1 MTTNPPSAQHQRGPG
16 AGRVRRR
23 VVWAGV
29 VLAVLAVFDL
39 ARLDDPWPAP
49 LTALPL
55 LVVAVAVAGLVTP
68 AGSRRS
74 TVLRVAAG
82 VLSLGVTAVFL
93 AVPETTG
100 SVSLAEVGVLLVLV
114 VVGARATDGLR
125 AAVPAVVAC
134 GAVVAVALRTS
145 TSSADRSSSALLL
158 LVVALLLAALGGS
171 AGLTVRRRDA
181 AVAASLHAERLV
193 LAADLHD
200 LVAHHVTAV
209 VLQTRMAQVLIDDDP
224 AAAREVL
231 RGVESDAQRA
241 LDSMRTVVGV
251 LRAPGEG
258 RGPAQARGLAPGAA
272 GDADA
277 GGRAPAPVLADLQAL
292 VDRYAQVGP
301 PARLDMDL
309 AALAEVPDAAQ
320 TTVVAVVREALTNT
334 RKHGEQVS
342 EVVVAVQRS
351 GPGVRATVTDDG
363 RADPDAAVAGTGF
376 GLLGMA
382 ERVAAIGGALVA
394 GPRTDGPGW
403 RVEATLGQTGAVQA
417 RRGGR
422 QELS

>member
-1 MTTNPPSAQHQRGPG
+1 MTTNLPSARRQRGPG
-16 AGRVRRR
+16 AGGVRRR

-39 ARLDDPWPAP
+39 ARLDEPWPAP

-55 LVVAVAVAGLVTP
+55 LVVAVAVAGLLAPPT
-68 AGSRRS
+68 SRRS

-93 AVPETTG
+93 VVPETLG
-100 SVSLAEVGVLLVLV
+100 SVSLAEVGILLVLV

-125 AAVPAVVAC
+125 AAVPAVVAF
-134 GAVVAVALRTS
+134 GAVVAVALRAATTS
-145 TSSADRSSSALLL
+145 AERSSSALLL
-158 LVVALLLAALGGS
+158 LLVALVLAALGGS
-171 AGLTVRRRDA
+171 AGLTARRRDA

-209 VLQTRMAQVLIDDDP
+209 VLQTRMAQVLLDDDP
-224 AAAREVL
+224 AAAREIL

-258 RGPAQARGLAPGAA
+258 RRPAPARGLTPGAA
-272 GDADA
+272 GDVEV
-277 GGRAPAPVLADLQAL
+277 GGRAPAPVLADLKSL
-292 VDRYAQVGP
+292 TDRYAQVGP

-309 AALAEVPDAAQ
+309 ASLAEVPDAAQ
-320 TTVVAVVREALTNT
+320 TTVVAVVREALTNA

-342 EVVVAVQRS
+342 EVVVAVERS

-363 RADPDAAVAGTGF
+363 HAHPGTEVAGTGF

-394 GPRTDGPGW
+394 GPRTDGSGW
-403 RVEATLGQTGAVQA
+403 RVEVTLGQPGAAQD
-417 RRGGR
+417 RRGAW